1 MSKFIITITTR
12 NSNKLIFAINIIEV
26 KPTVIILAIAETL
39 DNLIIK
45 KLNLVSP
52 NKLKLLP
59 GSGVDLDYFIPQEK
73 KYSYGK
79 TFLYL
84 GRLIY
89 EKDVCN
95 LRLT

>member
-45 KLNLVSP
+45 K
-52 NKLKLLP
+52 
-59 GSGVDLDYFIPQEK
+59 
-73 KYSYGK
+73 
-79 TFLYL
+79 
-84 GRLIY
+84 
-89 EKDVCN
+89 
-95 LRLT
+95 